1 MHAVRAKED
10 NLLLGL
16 VVKELLNILEW
27 PKHGDAHGKT
37 PVKNLGFLSCANK
50 VDIKHVPFYG
60 PCIITVLSGKKTI
73 FDPRGTIT
81 CEAGC
86 TVTVPAP
93 ASFDL
98 RNEPDH
104 QSKRY
109 KALVIPF
116 AHKALDDLSKV
127 HGINHDRHD
136 NDVRV
141 LKFEYDATLAEAL
154 KHYLTCGD
162 NGALMNHRLMEI
174 LLILVSKNASLLSYT
189 LAQDVWSQRV
199 RAILATDLTR
209 DWDIAEV
216 CKRLA
221 TTESTLRR
229 NLNKENV
236 GFREMLSELRMT
248 TALMQL
254 LQTNHPVYRVAY
266 DCGYQS
272 VSRFSA
278 NFHKRFGLPP
288 RDFRESLNELEHGLP
303 VSG

>member
-1 MHAVRAKED
+1 M
-10 NLLLGL
+10 N
-16 VVKELLNILEW
+16 ELLSILEL
-27 PKHGDAHGKT
+27 PKSGDVPGKT
-37 PVKNLGFLSCANK
+37 PVKNLGFLSCTNT

-73 FDPRGTIT
+73 FDPRGGAIT
-81 CEAGC
+81 CEVGC

-116 AHKALDDLSKV
+116 AHRALDDLSKV
-127 HGINHDRHD
+127 HGINHARHD
-136 NDVRV
+136 DDVRV

-174 LLILVSKNASLLSYT
+174 LLILVSKNPCLLSYT

-199 RAILATDLTR
+199 RAILATDLAQ
-209 DWDIAEV
+209 DWDINEV

-248 TALMQL
+248 TALMLL
-254 LQTNHPVYRVAY
+254 LQTAHPIYRVAY

-288 RDFRESLNELEHGLP
+288 RDLRESFNEQQETGALQALMGR
-303 VSG
+303 

>member
-1 MHAVRAKED
+1 M
-10 NLLLGL
+10 
-16 VVKELLNILEW
+16 KELLKILELSQ
-27 PKHGDAHGKT
+27 PSDAQGRIA
-37 PVKNLGFLSCANK
+37 VKNLGFLSCTHT

-73 FDPRGTIT
+73 FDPRGAIT
-81 CEAGC
+81 CETGC

-98 RNEPDH
+98 RNEPDR

-116 AHKALDDLSKV
+116 AHKALDDLSKI
-127 HGINHDRHD
+127 HGINHDRHN

-162 NGALMNHRLMEI
+162 NGALMHHRLMEI
-174 LLILVSKNASLLSYT
+174 LLIVVSKNPSLLSYT

-199 RAILATDLTR
+199 RAILATDLAQE
-209 DWDIAEV
+209 WDINEV

-254 LQTNHPVYRVAY
+254 LQTAHPIYRVAY

-288 RDFRESLNELEHGLP
+288 RDFRETFNEQQEAGALQGLIG
-303 VSG
+303 S